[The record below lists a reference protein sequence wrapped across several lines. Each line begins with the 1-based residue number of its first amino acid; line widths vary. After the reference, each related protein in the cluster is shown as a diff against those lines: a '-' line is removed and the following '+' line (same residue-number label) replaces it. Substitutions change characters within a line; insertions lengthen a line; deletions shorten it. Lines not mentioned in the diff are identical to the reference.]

1 MLTLMQR
8 VKINEKK
15 KQLKLT
21 TKQLSEI
28 LDIKY
33 NTLAMVLAGHY
44 TNIDIEIKL
53 LEWYKTQ

>member
-15 KQLKLT
+15 KQLKIT

-44 TNIDIEIKL
+44 TNIDIETKL
-53 LEWYKTQ
+53 LQWYKKQ